1 MLTDQ
6 PDFSSQLSRSMT
18 RARGD
23 DYDEEG
29 GRLREL
35 DSVSPAYSSS
45 QPRPRV
51 AGNPFGGGIT
61 TETPYGG
68 AVNRA
73 PVGDEMNRAGLK
85 FLDDLSATQ
94 WDAEQGKVLRH
105 DWRTLRRFCTL
116 LDEMCGFA
124 LLDADVRRADVFAGL
139 LTCARKYHRVGNG
152 DMVDVMRNVLRGII
166 RDSDL
171 TAHDQADLIEA
182 VVAYSSTTSLKLCA
196 ACEALATRVRGFD
209 GLLHFCLHGTC
220 PCVAA
225 PASDLVRPMLHEPAY
240 NPAPGP
246 DSVGVAAGEVDV
258 KEASTTGEVQLS
270 CAATEAVSAVL
281 EYEPRVQPA
290 GGNIDVA
297 LALHIHGPLTA
308 EQSTGVMLLAVSTRL
323 VTEALLMLLVAVAY
337 RVAEARCGDA
347 CAVLD
352 SMAVELIDSGNDPP
366 VTVLLSC

>member
-1 MLTDQ
+1 
-6 PDFSSQLSRSMT
+6 
-18 RARGD
+18 
-23 DYDEEG
+23 
-29 GRLREL
+29 
-35 DSVSPAYSSS
+35 
-45 QPRPRV
+45 
-51 AGNPFGGGIT
+51 
-61 TETPYGG
+61 
-68 AVNRA
+68 
-73 PVGDEMNRAGLK
+73 MNRAGLK

-139 LTCARKYHRVGNG
+139 LTCARKYHRVGND

-196 ACEALATRVRGFD
+196 ACEALATRVRGFG
-209 GLLHFCLHGTC
+209 GLLHFCLHGSC

-225 PASDLVRPMLHEPAY
+225 PASVLVRPMLHDPAF
-240 NPAPGP
+240 NPALGP
-246 DSVGVAAGEVDV
+246 DSVTVAAGEVDV

-281 EYEPRVQPA
+281 APRGYEPRVQPA
-290 GGNIDVA
+290 GGNIEVA